1 MFDPGPGG
9 ALSCVHTTGLSEPEV
24 WEAAR
29 IVLEHRPDQQAVR
42 GRADFEAGAAIQ
54 EGLQVVRDDVPFPRH
69 TAIAGWPAAGDEE
82 KTRRQEMAK
91 RLAQVAR
98 LHLPPYPSGV
108 VLRC

>member
-1 MFDPGPGG
+1 M
-9 ALSCVHTTGLSEPEV
+9 HTTGLSEPEV